1 MQALSLCVCLYAY
14 RYRGHW
20 VMISWGWHWSL
31 GPGCGSRSRSISLF
45 VGSLAHATPP
55 SRAIMPTGAAVARTP
70 KKRPL
75 QVASTDDSLVST
87 STGGTPSKRQR
98 TAKLISRERD
108 TTAHDH
114 DDADAASDS
123 SITKQQASSVRAA
136 VSLGEAVATLHSKSA
151 SLSSKLDMIEQLSSG
166 FSSVG
171 ASGESLIELRNNHA
185 FKVLLSFVISTLV
198 GNKQARA
205 STSVGAAIVDDSSDA
220 RAWQMLERLLE
231 LVAASLRQ
239 HAHMMSSS
247 SNNNTNNTA
256 RIMTTAA
263 ALPPAA
269 TTASSLSSW
278 FVVSPSLLQP
288 MARLIDATTVS
299 TSIFDAHCATVSRLL
314 KLLLSPLFARTFC
327 PSIDEI
333 AIFTASISHS
343 ITKHTDK
350 DSILDVAQQSLK
362 SLDAAISQHP
372 TPKKVRFSFTH
383 SLTRGSSIN
392 DPNQTTD
399 SIR

>member
-114 DDADAASDS
+114 ADADAASDS

-247 SNNNTNNTA
+247 SNTNNTA

-263 ALPPAA
+263 PPAA

-299 TSIFDAHCATVSRLL
+299 ASIFDAHCATVSRLL

-327 PSIDEI
+327 PSIEEI

-372 TPKKVRFSFTH
+372 TPKKVRFTFTH
-383 SLTRGSSIN
+383 SLTHTRQF
-392 DPNQTTD
+392 NQR
-399 SIR
+399 SESNH